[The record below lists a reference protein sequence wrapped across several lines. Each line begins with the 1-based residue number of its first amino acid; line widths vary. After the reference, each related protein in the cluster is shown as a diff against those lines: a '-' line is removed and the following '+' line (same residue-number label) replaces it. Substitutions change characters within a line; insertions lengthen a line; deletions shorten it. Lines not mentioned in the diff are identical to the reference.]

1 MSNYRDDMN
10 DTAVISD
17 KLMSKLRDAAEATV
31 FVASVLFFGL
41 YVGTTDAATL
51 SDEVVD
57 THWVAPV
64 TETAKVSDQVIPRR
78 YVSGAVIDTA
88 ALSDQ
93 ALSASFGALTIETA
107 TVSDAQAESFGTR
120 VTEVAAIGDGVV
132 DHRIVHQAVSESAK
146 MSDSTG
152 QAASALIDETAAAFD
167 AVAQALFCSTLVAE
181 SATATDELLEAV
193 SQQQLALSCATASDE
208 VVDRLYAVQSVAD
221 GAVIEDVV
229 LQSNAGQAWTAYAG
243 SWAMSRYAPFT
254 AHSLVVISGV
264 LYAAT
269 SDGVYALDG
278 DDELIKASVQT
289 GRITLGEA
297 KSVPRYAHIEYEL
310 DGEAE
315 MSVTQSG
322 AGAGAETFVYPLA
335 PRASDADTSGRFIF
349 GKGLR
354 DKRFAFRLDVEG
366 QRCEVY
372 GLSIDA
378 VTLERKV

>member
-1 MSNYRDDMN
+1 MSSYRDDMN

-17 KLMSKLRDAAEATV
+17 KLMSKLRDAAEATA
-31 FVASVLFFGL
+31 FAASVLFFGL
-41 YVGTTDAATL
+41 YVGTADAATV

-78 YVSGAVIDTA
+78 YVSGAVVDTA

-93 ALSASFGALTIETA
+93 ALSASLGALTVETA
-107 TVSDAQAESFGTR
+107 TISDAQAESFGTR
-120 VTEVAAIGDGVV
+120 VTEFAAIGDGVV

-152 QAASALIDETAAAFD
+152 QAASALIDETAAISD
-167 AVAQALFCSTLVAE
+167 TVAQVLSCSTLVAE
-181 SATATDELLEAV
+181 SATSTDELLEAV
-193 SQQQLALSCATASDE
+193 NQQQLALSTATASDE
-208 VVDRLYAVQSVAD
+208 VIDRLYAVQSVAD

-229 LQSNAGQAWTAYAG
+229 LQSNAGQAWTADAG

-254 AHSLVVISGV
+254 AQSLVVINGV
-264 LYAAT
+264 LHAAMQ
-269 SDGVYALDG
+269 DGVYALDA
-278 DDELIKASVQT
+278 DDELISSTIET
-289 GRITLGEA
+289 GRMSFGDSKATPL
-297 KSVPRYAHIEYEL
+297 YAYMEYEL
-310 DGEAE
+310 DGTAE

-322 AGAGAETFVYPLA
+322 AGAGAETFIYPLA

-366 QRCEVY
+366 LRCEVY

-378 VTLERKV
+378 ASLKRKV